1 MERDRIIQDL
11 HGQIETLTRLHI
23 QHGLEKTEHCK
34 RKKKSISDFV
44 SEHDIDVRSE
54 LDPVSRN
61 LYRRYFD

>member
-1 MERDRIIQDL
+1 MSRETIIQDL

-23 QHGLEKTEHCK
+23 LHGLDKTEHFQSHK
-34 RKKKSISDFV
+34 DNISEYVTKHSI
-44 SEHDIDVRSE
+44 DIRSE